1 MPLLSSPADEFPLK
15 CQPHGLIMA
24 SPVHMA
30 CSLLGLGSV
39 LEEEVHV
46 SFKLAMGRG
55 VPR

>member
-15 CQPHGLIMA
+15 CQPHGPIMG
-24 SPVHMA
+24 SPVHIA

-39 LEEEVHV
+39 LEEEVQM

-55 VPR
+55 MPQ